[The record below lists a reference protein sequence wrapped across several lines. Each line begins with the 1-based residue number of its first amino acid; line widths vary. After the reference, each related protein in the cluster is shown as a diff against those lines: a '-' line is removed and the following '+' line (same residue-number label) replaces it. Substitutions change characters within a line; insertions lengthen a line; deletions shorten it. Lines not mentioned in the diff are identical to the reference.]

1 MAIVRITS
9 RTSVPSE
16 ALDSIGYIAGR
27 QNSRGQRQDRELFTE
42 NGHVITKIEATELIA
57 NAPEGTTFFRTVISP
72 DPVRED
78 TNRDLNLKTLTEKT
92 MITLQERYKNMNIQ
106 YFGAIHDDHTDNRHV
121 HLIAFIQKRRLTRA
135 DLRSLIRSA
144 TVEALSQRRLLDR
157 QQQRRTHR
165 HGPKQTMRIGTTSA
179 IGLPPDSPVQRAP
192 PRTRAVRIPK
202 IRYACPNCGYGSASL
217 FKVGGTL
224 QCPDCGYKT
233 SRGYSLGLSNQSGW
247 GLSLGHANKWEEVGD
262 S

>member
-16 ALDSIGYIAGR
+16 ALDTIGYIAGR

-42 NGHVITKIEATELIA
+42 NGHFITKEEASELIA
-57 NAPEGTTFFRTVISP
+57 NASAGTTFFRTVISP

-78 TNRDLNLKTLTEKT
+78 TNRDLNLKTLTEVT
-92 MITLQERYKNMNIQ
+92 MIKLQERYKNMNIQ

-121 HLIAFIQKRRLTRA
+121 HLIALIQKRRLTRA

-144 TVEALSQRRLLDR
+144 TSEAQSQRRLLDR
-157 QQQRRTHR
+157 QQPRRAHR
-165 HGPKQTMRIGTTSA
+165 HGPKQTRSVQAEFPHTAPMRIGDAS
-179 IGLPPDSPVQRAP
+179 AP

-202 IRYACPNCGYGSASL
+202 VRYACPNCGYYKGKAVKESSKSA
-217 FKVGGTL
+217 
-224 QCPDCGYKT
+224 
-233 SRGYSLGLSNQSGW
+233 
-247 GLSLGHANKWEEVGD
+247 
-262 S
+262 

>member
-16 ALDSIGYIAGR
+16 ALDTIGYIAGR

-42 NGHVITKIEATELIA
+42 NGHFITKEEASELIA
-57 NAPEGTTFFRTVISP
+57 NASAGTTFFRTVISP

-78 TNRDLNLKTLTEKT
+78 TNRDLNLKTLTEVT
-92 MITLQERYKNMNIQ
+92 MIKLQERYKNMNIQ

-144 TVEALSQRRLLDR
+144 TVEALYQRRLLDR
-157 QQQRRTHR
+157 QQPRRAHR
-165 HGPKQTMRIGTTSA
+165 HGPKQTRSVQAEFPHTAPMRIGDAS
-179 IGLPPDSPVQRAP
+179 AP

-202 IRYACPNCGYGSASL
+202 VRYACPNCGYGSASL
-217 FKVGGTL
+217 FKVGGKL
-224 QCPDCGYKT
+224 QCPDCGFKT
-233 SRGYSLGLSNQSGW
+233 SRGYQGLSNQSGW
-247 GLSLGHANKWEEVGD
+247 GLSLGHTKKREEVGD